1 MKPIKLES
9 GNNFLSSRAKRGG
22 LDKTESTIERLG
34 GMSQIAS
41 SSVTDTAEL
50 PIELEDSSKLAAAK
64 KRIL

>member
-1 MKPIKLES
+1 
-9 GNNFLSSRAKRGG
+9 
-22 LDKTESTIERLG
+22 
-34 GMSQIAS
+34 MSQIAN